1 MGCQEGLFYVFFNNT
16 TSTCIIVGSFLG
28 VCRNEMFSEQ
38 RDVR

>member
-1 MGCQEGLFYVFFNNT
+1 MGCQDGFFYVFFNNR
-16 TSTCIIVGSFLG
+16 TSTRIIVGGFLG